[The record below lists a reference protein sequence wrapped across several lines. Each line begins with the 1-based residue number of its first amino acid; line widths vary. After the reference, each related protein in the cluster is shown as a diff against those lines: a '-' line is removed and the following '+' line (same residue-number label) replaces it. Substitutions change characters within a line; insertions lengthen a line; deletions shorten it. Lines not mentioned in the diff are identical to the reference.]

1 MKKKGIGKILC
12 ASTAVLLAGALCG
25 CSVKFGTNKPF
36 TIGEGK
42 EPRLDLAVAYPT
54 AEGAPEDMDITYEM
68 FRKEYAYFLVNKG
81 ITNDTDETAAASCKE
96 QRGAIINYLINEKII
111 LSKAKEMGLYELTE
125 EEQAEAE
132 KDYDE
137 KIAQYVGIFGDQ
149 AELELIS
156 KNPGGGTAQSGAEG
170 SETSEPSMTEEEKEE
185 IGNKKLDEMLD
196 KCGMTRDDLLRWSQ
210 SSKITEKL
218 QEKLGEAVTMEDA
231 EREFK
236 GVQEIAQQLYKE
248 DMSSYTSGSYDQI
261 WLPDGSRLIKHVLL
275 GFDDDVRQ
283 EIYNLRLDG
292 KDEDADKKRAEAAEA
307 LKSKQ
312 EEVEKKLDDGT
323 KIEDL
328 IKEYSADKGG
338 SEAYPD
344 GYTVIPNGTSY
355 MEEFQKAAFVPEKIG
370 DRTTCVTDYGVHI
383 MVYAGD
389 AKLSEEIVRSFT
401 EYLLTQLRSKEFSD
415 RMREWTEEYAYEI
428 DYDALRLDDP
438 SAEESSAVSDTA
450 E

>member
-12 ASTAVLLAGALCG
+12 AGTAVLLAGALCG

-36 TIGEGK
+36 TIGDGK

-54 AEGAPEDMDITYEM
+54 AEGASEDMDITYEM

-81 ITNDTDETAAASCKE
+81 ITNDTDETAADSCKQ
-96 QRGAIINYLINEKII
+96 QRSSIINYLINERII
-111 LSKAKEMGLYELTE
+111 VSKAKEFGVYELTE
-125 EEQAEAE
+125 EEQAEVE
-132 KDYDE
+132 KDFEDN
-137 KIAQYVGIFGDQ
+137 IAKYVKIFGDQ
-149 AELELIS
+149 AEMELIS
-156 KNPGGGTAQSGAEG
+156 KNSGGTVQSGAEE
-170 SETSEPSMTEEEKEE
+170 SETSEPSMTDEEKEE

-196 KCGMTRDDLLRWSQ
+196 KCGMTRDDLRWWSQ

-218 QEKLGEAVTMEDA
+218 RNKLGEAVTMEDA
-231 EREFK
+231 EEALK
-236 GVQEIAQQLYKE
+236 GVQEEAQRLYKE
-248 DMSSYTSGSYDQI
+248 DMNAYTSGSYDQI

-283 EIYNLRLDG
+283 EIYGLRLDG
-292 KDEDADKKRAEAAEA
+292 KDADADKKRTEAAGA

-323 KIEDL
+323 KIEEL
-328 IKEYSADKGG
+328 IKEYSADKDG

-344 GYTVIPNGTSY
+344 GYTVIPNGTTY

-389 AKLSEEIVRSFT
+389 AKLSEATVKSFT

-415 RMREWTEEYAYEI
+415 KMSEWFEEYSYEI

-438 SAEESSAVSDTA
+438 SAEESSDVSDTA